1 MSAMFR
7 SAQNY
12 RMRVGDLEFLSRKQ
26 NHIFQVNHSCYIIN
40 SCYRYIL
47 LSYSQK
53 VLKI

>member
-26 NHIFQVNHSCYIIN
+26 NHIFQVNHGRYSIN
-40 SCYRYIL
+40 SFSRNTL
-47 LSYSQK
+47 LGYSLK
-53 VLKI
+53 VPKI